1 MKKWFSV
8 IFLCTALFTGYAAKA
23 QASKSVSEQEVPAK
37 IRGNWALP
45 DCGNTEEGVIINRHF
60 YLQSN
65 KDGSQFWPLT
75 PVHKQKDYWLMPIEG
90 VKRPVRLEAD
100 GVLKIGVSDKAP
112 KTWAARWDNLRMDDH
127 REYMGCAEIP
137 AIVPDPLVRVMKHM
151 DEIESV
157 CHARLSGACSKLL
170 FKIADK
176 NHNGKISREE
186 MKDAG
191 MMLASIA
198 ALTPTHTASRDA
210 IDRAVYDSMRET
222 DRIYARMG
230 NRELSYTDFNGFVA
244 KADSAPL
251 RTALMNVGKVV
262 PGFAR

>member
-1 MKKWFSV
+1 MEKWLYV
-8 IFLCTALFTGYAAKA
+8 IFLCTALSTGYAAKA
-23 QASKSVSEQEVPAK
+23 QASKSVSEQEVPTK

-45 DCGNTEEGVIINRHF
+45 DCGNTEEGVIITRHF

-65 KDGSQFWPLT
+65 KDGSQLWPLT
-75 PVHKQKDYWLMPIEG
+75 PIRHQKDYLVMPIEG
-90 VKRPVRLEAD
+90 VKRPVKLEQD
-100 GVLKIGVSDKAP
+100 GILKIGMFDKSP
-112 KTWAARWDNLRMDDH
+112 KTWPARWDNLRADGH
-127 REYMGCAEIP
+127 REYMGCVEIP

-151 DEIESV
+151 DDIESA
-157 CHARLSGACSKLL
+157 CHASLSGTCTKEL

-191 MMLASIA
+191 MMLASLA
-198 ALTPTHTASRDA
+198 ALAPTHTASRDT

-222 DRIYARMG
+222 DRIYAKLGGRDM
-230 NRELSYTDFNGFVA
+230 NYEDFKGFVA

-251 RTALMNVGKVV
+251 RAALKNIGAVV
-262 PGFAR
+262 PGFKN